1 MCGQN
6 GSILLS
12 VKDAGPGLSQQKLK
26 ECLQPFMQENMGY
39 ARSAEGLGLGLPIA
53 KAICEAHGGELAIQT
68 APGPGLAG
76 GHRSPTLP
84 PCSMGRPTPCLKMP
98 WARFAGFLG

>member
-1 MCGQN
+1 MELWGHVRPN

-68 APGPGLAG
+68 APGQGLLAAIV
-76 GHRSPTLP
+76 LP
-84 PCSMGRPTPCLKMP
+84 PSLLVPGTD
-98 WARFAGFLG
+98 ARHG